1 MSTLEVNAPY
11 TTGAPRRTSCVSVIP
26 ARASAFCCTSAAPSV
41 TGVIAPISV
50 NGVMTAGCPCS
61 AIVINPSVIA
71 SSKRRGELTEMIVKT
86 HGSSTT
92 CSSVSPREMAIASI
106 PSSVRSRP
114 IARQWN
120 VLSVN
125 VTFAR

>member
-1 MSTLEVNAPY
+1 M
-11 TTGAPRRTSCVSVIP
+11 IP
-26 ARASAFCCTSAAPSV
+26 ARASAFCWTSAAASV

-50 NGVMTAGCPCS
+50 NGVITAGWPCS
-61 AIVINPSVIA
+61 AIVISPSVIA
-71 SSKRRGELTEMIVKT
+71 SSNRRGELTEMIVST
-86 HGSSTT
+86 HGSSMT
-92 CSSVSPREMAIASI
+92 CSRVRPREIAIISI

-120 VLSVN
+120 VRSVY